1 MKPTKLLTIIT
12 LVLVVLFSGCKKD
25 TYVEPVGLCP
35 LVVSTDPANLAVNV
49 PLNKVITATFNENMN
64 PLTITP
70 ASFTLETGAKG
81 MAAVTGVVTSSGA
94 VATFTPA
101 SPLTANTT
109 YTGTIKST
117 VKDLN
122 GNSLQEDYVW
132 TFSTGTIPTVT
143 STDPLNNA
151 TGVLFNKVVKA
162 VFSEAMDPLTI
173 TGTTVTLMQGVT
185 PVAGAVTYTGTTM
198 SFTPSAN
205 LLPGTLYTATITTG
219 AKNLAAIPIAA
230 NYVWTFT
237 TATVPT
243 VILADPLNLEINVPV
258 NKVVRATFSE
268 VMDPLTITGT
278 TFTLMDGVNPV
289 AGAVTYAGSIAS
301 FTPTVN
307 LLNGTTYTATVTTGA
322 ANVAGVPMASNFVWT
337 FTTISAITYTLN
349 VTAVNGTVVKN
360 PSQVSYANGTIVQL
374 TATPDAGY
382 SFTSW
387 SGDLAGI
394 VSPATILMNANKN
407 VTANF
412 TLLAAVCP
420 TIVDL
425 GLSGDYVIL
434 SQAGISTTGTTAITG
449 NMGISP
455 MTSTGITG
463 DWALNLPAGGAFSTS
478 LRVTGNVYAPD
489 YAPPT
494 PANLTT
500 AINNMTTAYT
510 TANGLTVPAPVNEFM
525 AGNLNGQTLAA
536 GIYKWSSTVTITN
549 GIVLD
554 GGGDNCS
561 TFIFQIASDLTV
573 ANSAII
579 TLQNG
584 AQAKNIFWVVAGSK
598 AELGTAVDFS
608 GNILCKALISLNTGA
623 KVTGRLLSQ
632 TAVTLDAA
640 TVILP

>member
-1 MKPTKLLTIIT
+1 
-12 LVLVVLFSGCKKD
+12 
-25 TYVEPVGLCP
+25 
-35 LVVSTDPANLAVNV
+35 
-49 PLNKVITATFNENMN
+49 MN

-101 SPLTANTT
+101 NPLTANTT

-117 VKDLN
+117 VKDLI
-122 GNSLQEDYVW
+122 GNSLQAD
-132 TFSTGTIPTVT
+132 
-143 STDPLNNA
+143 
-151 TGVLFNKVVKA
+151 
-162 VFSEAMDPLTI
+162 
-173 TGTTVTLMQGVT
+173 
-185 PVAGAVTYTGTTM
+185 
-198 SFTPSAN
+198 
-205 LLPGTLYTATITTG
+205 
-219 AKNLAAIPIAA
+219 
-230 NYVWTFT
+230 YVWTFT
-237 TATVPT
+237 TLP
-243 VILADPLNLEINVPV
+243 
-258 NKVVRATFSE
+258 
-268 VMDPLTITGT
+268 
-278 TFTLMDGVNPV
+278 
-289 AGAVTYAGSIAS
+289 
-301 FTPTVN
+301 
-307 LLNGTTYTATVTTGA
+307 
-322 ANVAGVPMASNFVWT
+322 
-337 FTTISAITYTLN
+337 AITYTLN
-349 VTAVNGTVVKN
+349 VAAVNGTVVKN
-360 PSQVSYANGTIVQL
+360 PSQLSYANGTLVQL

-387 SGDLAGI
+387 SGDFAGI

-407 VTANF
+407 VRANF
-412 TLLAAVCP
+412 TLTAALCP

-425 GLSGDYVIL
+425 GLAGDYVIL
-434 SQAGISTTGTTAITG
+434 SQSGISTTGTTAITG

-478 LRVTGNVYAPD
+478 LRVTGNIYAPD

-561 TFIFQIASDLTV
+561 TFIFQIAGDLTV
-573 ANSAII
+573 ANGAII

-584 AQAKNIFWVVAGSK
+584 AQAKNIFWVVAGSS
-598 AELGTAVDFS
+598 AALGTTVDFS

-632 TAVTLDAA
+632 TAVTLNAS